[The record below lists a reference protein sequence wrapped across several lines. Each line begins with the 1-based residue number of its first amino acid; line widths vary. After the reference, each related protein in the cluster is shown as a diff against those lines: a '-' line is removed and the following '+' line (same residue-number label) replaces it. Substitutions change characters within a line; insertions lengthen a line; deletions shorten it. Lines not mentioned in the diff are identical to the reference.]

1 MGLCFGIFGAVLNV
15 LATSYGDLLI
25 LSSSSSIT
33 LMFNGIYSRIIL
45 KENFSLRYDGLAMF
59 FILTGQTICV
69 IFSKNEDDEVKK
81 NPNIEIIDKNMFKL
95 IFEPASLIFVTF
107 VLIII
112 ISTVILNKH
121 I

>member
-45 KENFSLRYDGLAMF
+45 KENFSLWYDGLAMF